1 MKPTQLCSGG
11 KASPANMKEKGKHF
25 SHTQVGSFEKESLAE
40 EELALTAPEFFPNI
54 LLIDEPIISFLKA
67 FLKLN
72 K

>member
-1 MKPTQLCSGG
+1 MPSPENMREGG
-11 KASPANMKEKGKHF
+11 HTF
-25 SHTQVGSFEKESLAE
+25 HSHTQVESLEE
-40 EELALTAPEFFPNI
+40 EELALTDPEFFPNI

>member
-1 MKPTQLCSGG
+1 MRAGATHKLAALERGVGG
-11 KASPANMKEKGKHF
+11 
-25 SHTQVGSFEKESLAE
+25 E
-40 EELALTAPEFFPNI
+40 EELLLTAPEFFPNI

>member
-1 MKPTQLCSGG
+1 MPSPENMREGG
-11 KASPANMKEKGKHF
+11 HTF
-25 SHTQVGSFEKESLAE
+25 HSHTQVGSFEKESLEE
-40 EELALTAPEFFPNI
+40 EELALTDPEFFPNI